1 MRELSLVFSNGKAVR
16 AISARSKQTE
26 TKDNRDAI
34 QEQRGSQNYSQTEA
48 EMDLYVETSKDGIAN
63 EYHFPHLGELLDF
76 LNLRECIISI
86 KLKRLM
92 C

>member
-1 MRELSLVFSNGKAVR
+1 MFRLWMRELSLVFSNGKAVR

-48 EMDLYVETSKDGIAN
+48 EMDL
-63 EYHFPHLGELLDF
+63 
-76 LNLRECIISI
+76 
-86 KLKRLM
+86 
-92 C
+92 